1 MASYHRF
8 LLLVLVLVVGSFGP
22 GCASDRAAS
31 THDDPMYSS
40 EPRAWIDSPPFVSSD
55 VVIAIDHSS
64 LALLASGVDVDKD
77 GDVGRNREWVV
88 REKDPHRNP
97 GWLWTTDSD
106 DTVEVLQLEVARALV
121 ARLAARENRV
131 GLASFTLRA
140 RSRGTTL
147 VRLTEKPHIVVPV
160 GAPDAVLAALTDFP
174 PARERMRTDLVRLL
188 ELAAELLDGASPQ
201 ALGRPRTILLL
212 SLGEPSAPDG
222 IYWSSRRAAQ
232 LGANLDERDI
242 AVWAVPFGTT
252 NVGYLH
258 ELARSSGG
266 NVVSLE
272 QLDAIF
278 AVPDP
283 VAASPQQDPE

>member
-1 MASYHRF
+1 MTTCQRC
-8 LLLVLVLVVGSFGP
+8 LLLVLLAGSLGT

-31 THDDPMYSS
+31 TYDDSTHTS
-40 EPRAWIDSPPFVSSD
+40 ESRAWIDSPAPISSD

-64 LALLASGVDVDKD
+64 LALLASGIDVDKD
-77 GDVGRNREWVV
+77 GVVGRNREWVV
-88 REKDPHRNP
+88 REKDPHPNP
-97 GWLWTTDSD
+97 GWLWTTDSG
-106 DTVEVLQLEVARALV
+106 DTVDALQLEVARALV
-121 ARLAARENRV
+121 ARLADHENRV

-140 RSRGTTL
+140 RSRGTNL
-147 VRLTEKPHIVVPV
+147 VRLTDKPHIVVPV
-160 GAPDAVLAALTDFP
+160 GSPDAVLAALTDFP
-174 PARERMRTDLVRLL
+174 PARERMRTDLARLL
-188 ELAAELLDGASPQ
+188 ELAAELLDDASPQ
-201 ALGRPRTILLL
+201 TPGRARTILLL

-232 LGANLDERDI
+232 LGADLGERDI

-258 ELARSSGG
+258 ELTRRSGG

-278 AVPDP
+278 AAPGP
-283 VAASPQQDPE
+283 VAALPRQGPE